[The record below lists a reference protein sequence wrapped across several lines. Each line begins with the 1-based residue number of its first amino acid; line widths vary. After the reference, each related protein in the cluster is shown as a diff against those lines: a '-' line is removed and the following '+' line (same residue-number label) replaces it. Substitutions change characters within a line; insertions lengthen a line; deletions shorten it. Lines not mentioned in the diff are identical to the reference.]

1 MNSPEQTTRLE
12 PIDSPELIDSQSQI
26 TKRLNQ
32 KNVIS
37 LKSISKTY
45 GNDNN
50 RVKAVNNVS
59 LQINKGEFVALAGPS
74 GSGKSTLLNICGLLD
89 TVDHGE
95 YHLNDIAISNC
106 NKNRLAEIRKK
117 HIGFIFQSFN
127 LIPVMTAAE
136 NIEYPLWL
144 FNYSKAERKQKV
156 DAVLD
161 QVGLSRFS
169 QQRPD
174 QLSGGQRQR
183 VAIARAL
190 IKKPELIVA
199 DEPTANLDTHTAN
212 QVIDLMHHL
221 SDEYNTTFV
230 VATHDDRM
238 INRCER
244 IIRLEDGA
252 LI

>member
-1 MNSPEQTTRLE
+1 MNSPEHIDSPEHIEGLE
-12 PIDSPELIDSQSQI
+12 PIDCQSQI
-26 TKRLNQ
+26 TQHLNQ
-32 KNVIS
+32 KSVIS
-37 LKSISKTY
+37 LKGISKTY
-45 GNDNN
+45 GNGNN
-50 RVKAVNNVS
+50 CVKAVNNVS

-89 TVDHGE
+89 TVDQGE
-95 YHLNDIAISNC
+95 YHLNDIVISNC

-156 DAVLD
+156 DAVLE

-169 QQRPD
+169 HQRPD

-244 IIRLEDGA
+244 IIRLEDGV